1 MTRVRSFVGVMVAAT
16 ALIAASGSAAKEFGP
31 GDLRVCDAT
40 RCVPVTEAA
49 ALQSLFRFIYAGPPL
64 RAVPRPRWG
73 APTFELRF
81 RNGYVTGVVGGAR
94 LDRFLSFGVHL
105 ERFRRGTWYRM
116 YPRAAAEL
124 RELTASLDPLRL
136 TPAMAR
142 RSR

>member
-1 MTRVRSFVGVMVAAT
+1 MVAT

-31 GDLRVCDAT
+31 GDLRACNAT
-40 RCVPVTEAA
+40 RCVPVTNPA
-49 ALQSLFRFIYAGPPL
+49 ALQSLFRLYYAGPPL
-64 RAVPRPRWG
+64 TAVPRPHWG
-73 APTFELRF
+73 APAFELRF
-81 RNGYVTGVVGGAR
+81 RNGYVTGVVGGAT

-124 RELTASLDPLRL
+124 RGLTVSLEPLRL